1 MPEFNLPET
10 ENSLSMSLGNTN
22 SNSTTGSSSMKY
34 YGSLRESAFSLRNH
48 DHHHHHRRHVM
59 GMGNVGVGGRQQERN
74 NHRRIQQQQ
83 QQQTMAYSYPNRPSV
98 FSLSASISNN
108 ANHDNLVGGNP
119 LLRGRDGDDDNG
131 RIFNDDNSYPE
142 EEQQAD
148 IDDIGMMSCSLTAMD
163 ILTRIN
169 NEPQHS
175 KTPRST
181 GTERGGAAV
190 VVDNTRTGTSS
201 FSPRDVV
208 DGFNR
213 DDDPPSA
220 AINNENL
227 VNNGLQSRGSVD
239 EEKEEEHDDM
249 NPDTFEAF
257 DFELGE

>member
-22 SNSTTGSSSMKY
+22 SNTTGSSSMKY

-48 DHHHHHRRHVM
+48 DHHHRRHIM

-74 NHRRIQQQQ
+74 NDRRIQQQ

-108 ANHDNLVGGNP
+108 ANHDNLVGENP
-119 LLRGRDGDDDNG
+119 LLRGRDDDDNG
-131 RIFNDDNSYPE
+131 RIVNDDNSYPE